1 MYALSWLM
9 FCLSI
14 LYLWDSSMFLH
25 IDVVFLFPPS
35 FHCWVMFHRRTILYP
50 FYCWWIFRLF
60 WVSILYIMLTFL
72 YIFPGA
78 HVQTFLGG
86 CSPKSRITW
95 LWWLCM
101 LILGDTAKT
110 FSKVAFTNHTSTN
123 TCAFLFFP
131 L

>member
-1 MYALSWLM
+1 MYALTWLM

-14 LYLWDSSMFLH
+14 LYLWDSSMFLY
-25 IDVVFLFPPS
+25 IDVGFFFFS
-35 FHCWVMFHRRTILYP
+35 TFNCWVMFHRRTILYP
-50 FYCWWIFRLF
+50 FYCWWMFRLF
-60 WVSILYIMLTFL
+60 WVSVIYIMLTFL
-72 YIFPGA
+72 YLFPGA

-95 LWWLCM
+95 SWWLCM

-110 FSKVAFTNHTSTN
+110 FSKVAFTNRTSTN